1 MTTEQG
7 QKVKGQRHK
16 VMLRISSKSAITR
29 QQMPDG
35 RINLKLGGNFH
46 HEGGNM

>member
-16 VMLRISSKSAITR
+16 VMSSGGGKSLEAKISGGS
-29 QQMPDG
+29 G
-35 RINLKLGGNFH
+35 RSPANIFIPL
-46 HEGGNM
+46 ER